1 MISINEHISDNMV
14 GNDYSC
20 NSCNDKAAMVGNDY
34 SCNSCN
40 DKAAD
45 IFQVE
50 GNYCLDCWQ
59 KLNIS

>member
-20 NSCNDKAAMVGNDY
+20 NG
-34 SCNSCN
+34 CN

-59 KLNIS
+59 KLTHPNL